1 MAAALGTVTYD
12 VLIRRTGTEE
22 EPQQVGT
29 IVLDLDVK
37 AAHVPVPPAP
47 LPSPPVGP
55 QPEPAD
61 LPEFIDRKPSKK
73 EAR

>member
-1 MAAALGTVTYD
+1 MATLGTVTYD
-12 VLIRRTGTEE
+12 VLIRRTGTDE

-37 AAHVPVPPAP
+37 AAHVPAPPAP

-55 QPEPAD
+55 QPED
-61 LPEFIDRKPSKK
+61 LPEFIDPKPTKPSKK